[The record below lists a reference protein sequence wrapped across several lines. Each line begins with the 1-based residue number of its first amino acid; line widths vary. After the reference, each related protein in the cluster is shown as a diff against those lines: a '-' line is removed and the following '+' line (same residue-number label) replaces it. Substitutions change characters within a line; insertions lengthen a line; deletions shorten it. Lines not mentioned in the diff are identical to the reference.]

1 MGSLKGCLKIVLF
14 NTTKLATEVFNRIVA
29 EILIS
34 NIGGSHLE
42 RTRGFLKFLDTVRHA
57 PLLFRTIFLLIP

>member
-29 EILIS
+29 EIIIN
-34 NIGGSHLE
+34 NIGGPIS
-42 RTRGFLKFLDTVRHA
+42 RGREDFLSF
-57 PLLFRTIFLLIP
+57 